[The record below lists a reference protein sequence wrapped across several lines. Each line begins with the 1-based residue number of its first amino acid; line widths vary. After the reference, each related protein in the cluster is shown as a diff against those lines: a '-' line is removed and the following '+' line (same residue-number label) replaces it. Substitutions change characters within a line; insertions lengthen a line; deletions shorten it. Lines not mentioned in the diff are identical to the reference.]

1 MEPAEWIA
9 VVQASV
15 AAVLTII
22 TAAYVVYSRTLAKTA
37 ARQLE
42 AQSRPY
48 VWVDLAIEPSG
59 MIWLRIRNTGASA
72 AESLKLDLA
81 REITTVTDAK
91 LNDLPMFA
99 LPLDLLPPGLER
111 RYMLGSHVH
120 LLKDFEDLVI
130 GAGYRFGTKEYSD
143 SFVMSVRDFMGTVV
157 PQKGET
163 AKEIEA
169 LRKEVEKLG
178 KDVRKIA
185 ERPEPLPPLGPW

>member
-22 TAAYVVYSRTLAKTA
+22 TGAYVVYTRTLAKTA
-37 ARQLE
+37 ADQLE

-48 VWVDLAIEPSG
+48 VWVDLEIEPSG
-59 MIWLRIRNTGASA
+59 MIWLRVRNTGASA

-81 REITTVTDAK
+81 REIVTVTDAK

-99 LPLDLLPPGLER
+99 APLDHLPPGLER
-111 RYMLGSHVH
+111 RYMLGSHVR
-120 LLKDFEDLVI
+120 LKDFEDLVVDARY
-130 GAGYRFGTKEYSD
+130 GFGTQVYSD
-143 SFVMSVRDFMGTVV
+143 DFIISVREFMGTVV
-157 PQKGET
+157 PPKGET

-169 LRKEVEKLG
+169 LRREVEKLG
-178 KDVRKIA
+178 KAVRKIA